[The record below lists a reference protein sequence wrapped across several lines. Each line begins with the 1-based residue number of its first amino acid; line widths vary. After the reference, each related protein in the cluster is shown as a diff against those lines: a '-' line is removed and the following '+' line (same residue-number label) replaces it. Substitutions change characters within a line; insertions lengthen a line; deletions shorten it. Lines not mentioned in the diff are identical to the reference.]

1 VIAKVGP
8 KGQIVIPKEVRDG
21 LGVRPGSVVRLRW
34 RREDGVLELTRA
46 WDDLIADAP
55 GYIQQFWGTESRAR
69 SATDELLA
77 LRRGDLDID
86 EKQAARWA
94 GKRSS
99 STRSR
104 S

>member
-1 VIAKVGP
+1 MIAKVGP

-21 LGVRPGSVVRLRW
+21 LGVRPGSAVSLVW
-34 RREDGVLELTRA
+34 RREDGVVELAKA
-46 WDDLIADAP
+46 WDDPIADAP
-55 GYIQQFWGTESRAR
+55 AYMQRFWSADSRRQPATE
-69 SATDELLA
+69 ELLA
-77 LRRGDLDID
+77 TRHEDHGIEER
-86 EKQAARWA
+86 EFARWA